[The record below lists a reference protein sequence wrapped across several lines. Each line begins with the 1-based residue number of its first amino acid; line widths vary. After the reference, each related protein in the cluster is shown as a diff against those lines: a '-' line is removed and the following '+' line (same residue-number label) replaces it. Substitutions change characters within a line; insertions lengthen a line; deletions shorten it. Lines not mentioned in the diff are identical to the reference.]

1 MFGGEFYMET
11 ENGKKN
17 VATFWFPCEMKD
29 IYKDI

>member
-11 ENGKKN
+11 ENGKKT